1 MEIKV
6 IANPKPTYMELY
18 IDGISYHLLNALRRA
33 IMTEV
38 PTLAVHDVII
48 HMNTSVLYDEELALR
63 LSLIPLTV
71 DPRDIDVLGR
81 CRNIEKLDLSEL
93 TDCTARLRLKKKN
106 TSKDKIITIY
116 SKDLEP
122 IDKKS
127 VRPVYDNIPIV
138 KLGPGQEIDLEIIA
152 KVGKGKD
159 HAKWIPV
166 STLGYKPL
174 PILKIKDAS
183 KCTDCDVCIDACPK
197 KLLRKVDDKPV
208 LDGLSIY
215 RCDLDKICV
224 RACPEKVLEL
234 VESESQFIFRIESV
248 GQHSV
253 VDIINTAIDILSE
266 KYLDLSKELQSKI
279 KELREA

>member
-1 MEIKV
+1 MEIRI

-18 IDGISYHLLNALRRA
+18 IDGISYHILNALRRA
-33 IMTEV
+33 ILTEV
-38 PTLAVHDVII
+38 PTLAIHDIII

-71 DPRDIDVLGR
+71 DPKDIDVLGK

-106 TSKDKIITIY
+106 TDKDKIITVY

-127 VRPVYDNIPIV
+127 VRPAYENIPIV
-138 KLGPGQEIDLEIIA
+138 KLGPGQEIDLEVIA

-159 HAKWIPV
+159 HAKWMPV

-174 PILKIKDAS
+174 PILKIKDTS
-183 KCTDCDVCIDACPK
+183 KCVNCNACIDACPK
-197 KLLRKVDDKPV
+197 KILKKVDDKPV

-215 RCDLDKICV
+215 LCDLDKLCV

-234 VESESQFIFRIESV
+234 IESDSQFIFRIESV
-248 GQHSV
+248 GQHNV
-253 VDIINTAIDILSE
+253 IDIINTAIDILNE

-279 KELREA
+279 KELKEA